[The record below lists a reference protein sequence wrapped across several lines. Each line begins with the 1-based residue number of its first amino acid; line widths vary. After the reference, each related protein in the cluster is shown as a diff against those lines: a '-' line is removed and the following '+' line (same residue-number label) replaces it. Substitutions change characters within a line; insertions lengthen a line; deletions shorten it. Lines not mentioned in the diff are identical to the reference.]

1 MTPDSPP
8 NHNRLRRVRALL
20 WVLVAAAVLGTAA
33 LLFMRRAPVDAPK
46 AQGAAVQSSF
56 GGPFTLVGADG
67 KPFASTRLE
76 GKPYAMYFGYTR
88 CGDTCPTT
96 LARIVKLRQAAGGPD
111 ALNIVFVTIDPAND
125 GPKEVGQ
132 YATLFNAPIIGLTGS
147 PAQIDAVKKQY
158 GIFAQ
163 PEPSSDGHGMTMINH
178 TATVLLFDRGGKF
191 AGTIAGDE
199 ADGAAIAK
207 LKRIIGA

>member
-1 MTPDSPP
+1 MMPNSPP
-8 NHNRLRRVRALL
+8 RTDRLRLVRVLL
-20 WVLVAAAVLGTAA
+20 WLLVAAAVLGAAA
-33 LLFMRRAPVDAPK
+33 LLLMPRPPSDVSAT
-46 AQGAAVQSSF
+46 QSAVQNSF

-67 KPFASTRLE
+67 KPFPSSRLA

-96 LARIVKLRQAAGGPD
+96 LSRMVRLRQSAGGAD

-132 YATLFNAPIIGLTGS
+132 YATLFNAPITGLTGS
-147 PAQIDAVKKQY
+147 AAQIAAVKKQY
-158 GIFAQ
+158 GIYAQ
-163 PEPSSDGHGMTMINH
+163 PEPAADGHGMTMINH
-178 TATVLLFDRGGKF
+178 TATVLLFDRASKF

-199 ADGAAIAK
+199 ADSAAIAK
-207 LKRIIGA
+207 LKRMTGA